1 MDLVNLAIHNLQER
15 HRFLEMLA
23 LWQGYVRNKD
33 LVDQFSITRQQA
45 YQDIR
50 AYQEQ
55 HPERLKKM
63 VSGPYNLV
71 RNISLKPPNTR
82 LSIIC
87 NGSVRVSFMRLSH
100 HSMPRWV
107 STAPFHSV
115 TLRHR

>member
-1 MDLVNLAIHNLQER
+1 
-15 HRFLEMLA
+15 MLA

-63 VSGPYNLV
+63 ASGPYQFSAQYLFEA
-71 RNISLKPPNTR
+71 PNTR

-87 NGSVRVSFMRLSH
+87 NGSVRVSFMRPSH

-107 STAPFHSV
+107 SNAAFHSV
-115 TLRHR
+115 MLRHR

>member
-1 MDLVNLAIHNLQER
+1 FLEMLALWQGYVRNKDLVDQFSITRQQAYQDIRAYQEQHPER

-55 HPERLKKM
+55 
-63 VSGPYNLV
+63 
-71 RNISLKPPNTR
+71 
-82 LSIIC
+82 
-87 NGSVRVSFMRLSH
+87 
-100 HSMPRWV
+100 
-107 STAPFHSV
+107 
-115 TLRHR
+115 